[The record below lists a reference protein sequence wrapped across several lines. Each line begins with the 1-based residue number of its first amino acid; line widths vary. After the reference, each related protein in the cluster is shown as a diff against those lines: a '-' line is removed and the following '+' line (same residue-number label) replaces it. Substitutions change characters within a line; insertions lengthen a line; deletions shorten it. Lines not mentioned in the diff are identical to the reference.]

1 MESDVLIEA
10 RNPYATTARGLLTAA
25 HLNPVIQSGYN
36 QQVRNILHQI
46 QLPHRELEASRPI
59 EKVAHWVCGEMDK
72 TVSRHHDRYVVFC
85 LPQMPGKRFVKVCV
99 SVWSTRGIRHDFDFA
114 NTVSDAVA
122 RFIQRK
128 QERAQSK
135 PKLSFALDA
144 VPEMDALTTDLR
156 DDISGR
162 VSAGKIVD
170 LFGVNLTTLARAADM
185 SKQGLAQKSDSV
197 KAQPVLRLFERIARL
212 RSHPQFKE
220 PAALKKW
227 FRKPLPIF
235 SDHSAEELFEGG
247 KLDVVAA
254 KVDQMLTGDFGG

>member
-10 RNPYATTARGLLTAA
+10 QNPYATTARGLLTAA
-25 HLNPVIQSGYN
+25 DLNPVIHSVYD
-36 QQVRNILHQI
+36 QQIRNILHQI
-46 QLPHRELEASRPI
+46 QLPHRELAASRPI
-59 EKVAHWVCGEMDK
+59 EKVAHWICGEMDK

-85 LPQMPGKRFVKVCV
+85 LPQMPGKRFVKVCAN
-99 SVWSTRGIRHDFDFA
+99 VWSTRGIRHDFDFA

-128 QERAQSK
+128 QARVESK
-135 PKLSFALDA
+135 AAPSFALDA
-144 VPEMDALTTDLR
+144 VPGMDALTTDLR
-156 DDISGR
+156 DDASGR
-162 VSAGKIVD
+162 VSAEKIVD
-170 LFGVNLTTLARAADM
+170 LFGINLATLSRAAGI
-185 SKQGLAQKSDSV
+185 SKQGLAQKPDSV
-197 KAQPVLRLFERIARL
+197 KAQGILRLFERIARL

-235 SDHSAEELFEGG
+235 SNHSAEELFEAG
-247 KLDVVAA
+247 KLDVVAE